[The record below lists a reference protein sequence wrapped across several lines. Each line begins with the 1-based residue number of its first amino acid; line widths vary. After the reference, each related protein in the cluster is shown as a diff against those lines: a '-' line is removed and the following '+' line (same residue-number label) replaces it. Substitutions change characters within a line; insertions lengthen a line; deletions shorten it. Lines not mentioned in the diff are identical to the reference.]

1 MKDEIKEIYFSNLK
15 WTKIHDNIGGVMGN
29 VVFKQTMSY
38 EDYQKLLKN
47 GYFVLCNKD
56 YITNLQEELES
67 KNKEIKDL
75 KNRLYAI
82 TTKFN

>member
-1 MKDEIKEIYFSNLK
+1 MKDEIKIITLGDIFKNLETEEK
-15 WTKIHDNIGGVMGN
+15 AFN
-29 VVFKQTMSY
+29 F
-38 EDYQKLLKN
+38 
-47 GYFVLCNKD
+47 KD
-56 YITNLQEELES
+56 YITNLQEELEN